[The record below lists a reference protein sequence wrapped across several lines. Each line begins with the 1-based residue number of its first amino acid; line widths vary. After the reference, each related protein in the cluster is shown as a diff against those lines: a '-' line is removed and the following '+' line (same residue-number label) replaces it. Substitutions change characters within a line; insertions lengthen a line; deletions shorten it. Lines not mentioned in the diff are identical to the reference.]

1 MYDIVRAYNMMETLC
16 VIMFTYRHI
25 YLIPEQKSII
35 SIYKYIYIYIYIYM
49 KTRKENEREIQTI
62 GMH

>member
-1 MYDIVRAYNMMETLC
+1 MDDIVRAYNMMETLC

-35 SIYKYIYIYIYIYM
+35 SIYKYIYIYIYM